1 MSDAFIACP
10 WCGDAPKGL
19 NYRAQDGMK
28 WAAGHCPHCEA
39 STPPVRTN
47 YKFEGRQPW
56 MDEADAEWNRR
67 ASGWISVKDR
77 LPEEGDN
84 VLACLDGKFI
94 SSTFRKGS
102 FFADSCDF
110 FMIECDDSCCAI
122 YEDFYS
128 DNVTHWMQIPL
139 PSAPEVEK

>member
-10 WCGDAPKGL
+10 WCGDVPKGL

-67 ASGWISVKDR
+67 ASGWIKVSDAPIPGYETVLMGLWVYNKRTDKKHFEQYI
-77 LPEEGDN
+77 LQYDPELGELWDGDN
-84 VLACLDGKFI
+84 SFSDWNI
-94 SSTFRKGS
+94 S
-102 FFADSCDF
+102 DF
-110 FMIECDDSCCAI
+110 EF
-122 YEDFYS
+122 
-128 DNVTHWMQIPL
+128 WMPL
-139 PSAPEVEK
+139 PSAPEVEE